1 MKVSVVIPAFAAEA
15 TLERALESL
24 VLQSYPDWEAIIVS
38 DDGVDY
44 QQFLSGK
51 GIADQRLHFGTT
63 GQTHSGCH
71 AARNAGFPLVSG
83 DFVTQLDAD
92 DTLAPDRF
100 ETLLP
105 LAARYGAAAD
115 NLLMVDEVT
124 GKAISTT
131 IKDLSDPVFLALAE
145 FMSLNAPLVPLIRR
159 DHMLPRVPGVEFS
172 EDAIANI
179 QLIDRI
185 GQLPV
190 TVTSSY
196 FYHLRSGSVANSE
209 KSSTLFETGYSDYIN
224 RLETGDGFGL
234 SAENRIIACGG
245 LNAKRALNRAFMKA
259 QSGEPELS
267 FQEFVGR
274 Q

>member
-1 MKVSVVIPAFAAEA
+1 MTISVIIPAFAAEA
-15 TLERALESL
+15 TLERALQSL
-24 VLQSYPDWEAIIVS
+24 LEQSYPDWEAIIVS
-38 DDGVDY
+38 DDGADY
-44 QQFLSGK
+44 QQFLAGK
-51 GIADQRLHFGTT
+51 GVTDQRLRFGTT

-71 AARNAGFPLVSG
+71 NTRNAGFPLVSG

-92 DTLAPDRF
+92 DTLSPDRF
-100 ETLLP
+100 ETLVP
-105 LAARYGAAAD
+105 LAERHGAAAD
-115 NLLMVDEVT
+115 NLLMVDEIT
-124 GKAISTT
+124 GKAMNTT
-131 IKDLSDPVFLALAE
+131 IKDLSAPAFLTLAE
-145 FMSLNAPLVPLIRR
+145 FMALNAPLVPLIRR
-159 DHMLPRVPGVEFS
+159 DHMLPRIPGVEFS
-172 EDAIANI
+172 EDVIANI

-209 KSSTLFETGYSDYIN
+209 KSSALFETGYSDYIN

-234 SAENRIIACGG
+234 SAENRIIACDG

-259 QSGEPELS
+259 QSREPELS

>member
-1 MKVSVVIPAFAAEA
+1 MTVSIIIPAFAAEQ
-15 TLERALESL
+15 TLQRALVSL
-24 VLQSYPDWEAIIVS
+24 FMQSYADWEVIIVS

-44 QQFLSGK
+44 QKFLAGK
-51 GIADQRLHFGTT
+51 GVTDQRLRFTTT
-63 GQTHSGCH
+63 GLIRSGCH
-71 AARNAGFPLVSG
+71 NARNAGFPLVSG
-83 DFVTQLDAD
+83 DYVTQLDAD

-105 LAARYGAAAD
+105 LAQRYGAAAD
-115 NLLMVDEVT
+115 NLLMVHELINQPI
-124 GKAISTT
+124 GTT
-131 IKDLSDPVFLALAE
+131 MKNMSALTFLTLAD

-159 DHMLPRVPGVEFS
+159 DHLLPRVPGVEFS
-172 EDAIANI
+172 EDVIANI

-209 KSSTLFETGYSDYIN
+209 KSSALFESGYSNYIN

-234 SAENRIIACGG
+234 SAENRIIARDG
-245 LNAKRALNRAFMKA
+245 LNTKRTLNRAFMVA
-259 QSGEPELS
+259 HLNEPELT
-267 FQEFVGR
+267 FQEFVER

>member
-1 MKVSVVIPAFAAEA
+1 MMVSVIIPAFAAEP
-15 TLERALESL
+15 TLERALQSL
-24 VLQSYPDWEAIIVS
+24 LKQSYPDWEAIIIS

-44 QQFLSGK
+44 QKFLAGK
-51 GIADQRLHFGTT
+51 GLADQRLRFGTT

-71 AARNAGFPLVSG
+71 NARNAGFMLVSG

-92 DTLAPDRF
+92 DTLAPGRF

-105 LAARYGAAAD
+105 LAERHGAAAD
-115 NLLMVDEVT
+115 NLLMVDETT
-124 GKAISTT
+124 GKAMSTT
-131 IKDLSDPVFLALAE
+131 IKGPATPAFLTLAG
-145 FMSLNAPLVPLIRR
+145 FMALNAPLVPLIRR

-172 EDAIANI
+172 EDVIANI

-185 GQLPV
+185 SQLPV
-190 TVTSSY
+190 TTTSSY

-209 KSSTLFETGYSDYIN
+209 KSSALFEAGYSDYIN
-224 RLETGDGFGL
+224 QLETGDGFGL
-234 SAENRIIACGG
+234 SAENRIIARDG

-259 QSGEPELS
+259 QFHEPELS